1 MSEGPKLLVEWS
13 SRWDDFRSAIG
24 PAFGRSPA
32 PLAGEAP
39 TGLFPIR
46 GLLLSWG
53 AEAILLALAIWLPV
67 KMRDLPTFRTLTP
80 PKHQVIYY
88 GHELPQVQDFG
99 GAESGRSGVAGGQQA
114 HHDTQTIR
122 VARGT
127 SRSEKV
133 VDAPN
138 LNLPM
143 SLAPVANLLAFKSIP
158 GPPPAEGLKAAT
170 PTPSLSKNAI
180 VAPPPEVIREL
191 DRSIPRLNSGVVAPP
206 PSSAAERSRQV
217 MGLSATTIIAP
228 APSDVPRDRSH
239 AILSMTTP
247 IVQPSPDDIPRDPP
261 PLRGPAASNT
271 IIVPPPVSAPQ
282 RENTQVAKLSMPA
295 QAVIAPPP
303 SQVTSDRTV
312 SGASLSDPKVVPP
325 PVQVG
330 GRSTDKRAILGMTA
344 ANAIVPPPP
353 SVAGGSAI
361 NGGGRGHGQSA
372 GGFGTTLTAD
382 NVVPP
387 PPTVSPDGV
396 GRGQNGGQR
405 GLGGSLDPAQVVPPP
420 PSVSGG
426 GDSLARRGSGTRG
439 GGMGGPL
446 DAGSVLAPP
455 NPAAGGSGGGKGII
469 VSSQPGSTMGVPG
482 NGAPASLAMSPTG
495 NAKSGLGGSGDG
507 SGIGRGTGPG
517 SGMTG
522 AGSGAAKAGTGRG
535 SDPNSH
541 GGISPYP
548 GPGGAGNGTTG
559 QPPAPGASI
568 SGGNTAAIIDLPSF
582 GSDGNDPSVPGRS
595 PKGGSHRAFTV
606 TTKGT
611 SRTGGAFDLYG
622 HMPGVVYASFFYV
635 SGAGNVSMQFSD
647 PLSAKQGYSEEL
659 TSPGVLQ
666 ATMPVQLN
674 GARIIIEGKMNQT
687 GHLHDFHQIFAD
699 PGAPVAKVVAA
710 VSTWKFTPALR
721 GNDPVEVS
729 VMLGFNIGT
738 ANR

>member
-13 SRWDDFRSAIG
+13 SRWDEFWSAIG
-24 PAFGRSPA
+24 PAFGRSPV

-46 GLLLSWG
+46 GLLVSWG
-53 AEAILLALAIWLPV
+53 AEAILLALAIWLPG
-67 KMRDLPTFRTLTP
+67 KMRDLPTFRTMTP
-80 PKHQVIYY
+80 PKHEVIYY
-88 GHELPQVQDFG
+88 GHELPQIQDFG
-99 GAESGRSGVAGGQQA
+99 GAETGRSGVAGGQQA

-122 VARGT
+122 VTRGA

-143 SLAPVANLLAFKSIP
+143 SLAPLANLLAFKSIP

-206 PSSAAERSRQV
+206 PSSPATERSRQV
-217 MGLSATTIIAP
+217 MGLSAATIIAP
-228 APSDVPRDRSH
+228 APSDVPRDQSH
-239 AILSMTTP
+239 AVIAMTTP
-247 IVQPSPDDIPRDPP
+247 IVQPSPNDVPRDPP
-261 PLRGPAASNT
+261 PLRGPSAANT

-282 RENTQVAKLSMPA
+282 RENTQIAKLSMPA

-325 PVQVG
+325 PVQFG

-344 ANAIVPPPP
+344 TNAIVPPPP
-353 SVAGGSAI
+353 SVSGGTAI
-361 NGGGRGHGQSA
+361 NGGGRGHNQAA
-372 GGFGTTLTAD
+372 GGFGTVLSAD

-387 PPTVSPDGV
+387 PPMVSPDG
-396 GRGQNGGQR
+396 GSRGQNGGQR
-405 GLGGSLDPAQVVPPP
+405 GLGGSLGQAQIVPPP

-426 GDSLARRGSGTRG
+426 GDPFARRGSGNRG
-439 GGMGGPL
+439 AGMGGPL

-469 VSSQPGSTMGVPG
+469 VSSQPGTTVGVPG
-482 NGAPASLAMSPTG
+482 NGTPGSLAMSPTG

-507 SGIGRGTGPG
+507 AGIGRGTGPG

-522 AGSGAAKAGTGRG
+522 EGSGAAKAGTGRG
-535 SDPNSH
+535 SDTNSH

-548 GPGGAGNGTTG
+548 GRGGAGNGTTG

-568 SGGNTAAIIDLPSF
+568 SGGNTAAIVDLPSF
-582 GSDGNDPSVPGRS
+582 GSDGSEPTVPGRS
-595 PKGGSHRAFTV
+595 PTGGKRRGFDVTV
-606 TTKGT
+606 EGS
-611 SRTGGAFDLYG
+611 SRSGGAFNFYG
-622 HMPGVVYASFFYV
+622 MLHGDKVYTKYLRTRSGMVV
-635 SGAGNVSMQFSD
+635 MQFAD
-647 PLSAKQGYSEEL
+647 PLSASRPYAQEL
-659 TSPGVLQ
+659 TSPEPLITNLTIALSRSRIVIRCQLDRSGVLHDIQ
-666 ATMPVQLN
+666 K
-674 GARIIIEGKMNQT
+674 IE
-687 GHLHDFHQIFAD
+687 AD
-699 PGAPVAKVVAA
+699 PGAPTAKVVAA
-710 VSTWKFTPALR
+710 LTTWKFIPAQR
-721 GNDPVEVS
+721 GNDPVEVN
-729 VMLGFNIGT
+729 VLLGFNIDT
-738 ANR
+738 R